1 MDKNMAGDHLTEF
14 AVDILADDAHAAG
27 RSGLLEE
34 LLQMETTLKQK
45 MDKGVSSE
53 QANKIERLKLAI
65 DSSRMIV
72 DNIWNAKYN

>member
-1 MDKNMAGDHLTEF
+1 MDQNITQF

-27 RSGLLEE
+27 RSKLLEE

-45 MDKGVSSE
+45 MDKGVSLE
-53 QANKIERLKLAI
+53 QAKKIEIIRLAI

-72 DNIWNAKYN
+72 DKIWDAKYN